1 MGKRFPIFYLGKKYL
16 LSEIANESDGFP
28 RINRNKRYGLDL
40 EIKHVCNVDSQV
52 LIYLDRADASLPAAT
67 VHLRTPGERGSLV
80 INCRASSLYKLSQ
93 QGDKACTKITSD
105 STVGDA

>member
-1 MGKRFPIFYLGKKYL
+1 MVQ
-16 LSEIANESDGFP
+16 S
-28 RINRNKRYGLDL
+28 LDL

-67 VHLRTPGERGSLV
+67 VRLRTPGERGSLV

-105 STVGDA
+105 STVGDAQLSSCISQRDMPELYSTCETSD